1 MAKKVLYI
9 EDEKSIGEI
18 YKGLLNQAGFQTEWV
33 PSVPAAEKIAATF
46 QADLLLV
53 DNGLQEGKNGI
64 EAIPDLKKTF
74 PQAKIVIYSNYVEQE
89 KRDKA
94 KELGADKYWT
104 KSETM
109 GNKVVEGIKKMLS

>member
-1 MAKKVLYI
+1 MPKKVLYI
-9 EDEKSIGEI
+9 EDQKSIGEI

-74 PQAKIVIYSNYVEQE
+74 PQAKIVIYSNYDE
-89 KRDKA
+89 KAKEDQA
-94 KELGADKYWT
+94 KELGAFDYWV
-104 KSETM
+104 KI
-109 GNKVVEGIKKMLS
+109 KVKGDDLVKAITQALQ